1 MIKSNHDLA
10 VEFHASAATHVGLV
24 RKSNQDRYFV
34 GRLECREE
42 CVETDLEFLGEAGIK
57 PGDNRFNFAPC
68 GGSLLIVADG
78 VGGHVSGDVAAE
90 IAVAS
95 FVEFMESQGN
105 QAFRDSND
113 DEFWVGLLHLGIQ
126 HCQDRIL
133 EHQHLHPEC
142 AGMGTTFSACVLV
155 GSRAYIVHAG
165 DSRIYLARGRKLI
178 QLTTDQTIGQ
188 RLVEEGG
195 MTPRQASQSQLSHC
209 VWSALGGTNI
219 SLEPQVFG
227 IDIQS
232 QDKLLLCSDGLTNE
246 LGDRELNR
254 LLSGNSD
261 AVHLCVRMIERALEI
276 GARDNVTVVV
286 GEYVSIGSYAVADPE
301 NSEPVHNLVLS
312 RVGR

>member
-1 MIKSNHDLA
+1 MSKGFLKSGDR
-10 VEFHASAATHVGLV
+10 EFDCTQG
-24 RKSNQDRYFV
+24 
-34 GRLECREE
+34 
-42 CVETDLEFLGEAGIK
+42 
-57 PGDNRFNFAPC
+57 

-78 VGGHVSGDVAAE
+78 VGGYASGDIAAE

-95 FVEFMESQGN
+95 FVEFMGSRGDS
-105 QAFRDSND
+105 AYRDSKD
-113 DEFWVGLLHLGIQ
+113 EEFWVGLLHFGIQ

-165 DSRIYLARGRKLI
+165 DSRIYLARDRKLT

-195 MTPRQASQSQLSHC
+195 MSPRQASQSHFSHC
-209 VWSALGGTNI
+209 VWSALGGANI

-286 GEYVSIGSYAVADPE
+286 GEYMSIGSYAVADPE

-312 RVGR
+312 RVGK